1 MQRLI
6 LTAVALFVAGPAAGQ
21 APIIADATPVS
32 SADPADDADQQV
44 RCRRLPVTGSL
55 VRRIRVCK
63 TVAEWRRLSDRAND
77 TVRDQFE
84 DGLIC
89 SGGPCRGIE
98 PPPG

>member
-1 MQRLI
+1 MRLLV
-6 LTAVALFVAGPAAGQ
+6 LTAVAVLVAGPAVGQ
-21 APIIADATPVS
+21 APIIADATAIS
-32 SADPADDADQQV
+32 STDPADDTDQQV

-77 TVRDQFE
+77 TVREQFE